1 MKRFFYIWIFA
12 MLMALCGCGQIMPLE
27 KPVSEAA
34 VSDLD
39 LLSETKVTDV
49 SEMPVIYIYMEGEPG
64 EEYAE
69 ADIAIGDEV
78 AIAAVKLRG
87 NSSKESAKKAY
98 TVKFE
103 DEQELLGME
112 SGKKW
117 ALVSNPFDKSL
128 LRPAVGFALAE
139 ALGLE
144 YVSQTRLSKVW
155 VDDTYMGIYTAMEPV
170 EAGDGRVEIDVTS
183 GGAAGPSCDFL
194 LERNLGRYEDDK
206 VYIDSSLGMRFEF
219 NEPDEPDSMQ
229 QAECYGLLAAAEE
242 AICSGD
248 HEKYEQLIDVESFVN
263 FYVFQE
269 VIKDVDFGEYST
281 RYYFKDGV
289 LYAGPPWDLDLTMGN
304 VSAEKEEFKY
314 AAYNNV
320 EGAGDVVYQVLAG
333 AGAYGADFEAASG
346 DGQNGG
352 GDESDP
358 AAVFGGSA
366 YGLWAATGDYYY
378 WLCRDPWFMELVHQR
393 WQAVR
398 QVVENLAVDNELG
411 ENLIDRYLAA
421 YEEELS
427 GNFYGS
433 GEGAAYESGDSV
445 PGGGNCKD
453 NCWTV
458 DEPAHMSEWQEPA
471 ATYVGNVEM
480 LRQWLIQRAVYLDSQ
495 FGPFVYTPAL
505 AVQ

>member
-27 KPVSEAA
+27 KPVSEVA
-34 VSDLD
+34 VSGLD

-229 QAECYGLLAAAEE
+229 QAECYRRLL
-242 AICSGD
+242 
-248 HEKYEQLIDVESFVN
+248 L
-263 FYVFQE
+263 
-269 VIKDVDFGEYST
+269 
-281 RYYFKDGV
+281 
-289 LYAGPPWDLDLTMGN
+289 LDL
-304 VSAEKEEFKY
+304 
-314 AAYNNV
+314 
-320 EGAGDVVYQVLAG
+320 
-333 AGAYGADFEAASG
+333 
-346 DGQNGG
+346 
-352 GDESDP
+352 P
-358 AAVFGGSA
+358 
-366 YGLWAATGDYYY
+366 
-378 WLCRDPWFMELVHQR
+378 
-393 WQAVR
+393 
-398 QVVENLAVDNELG
+398 
-411 ENLIDRYLAA
+411 
-421 YEEELS
+421 
-427 GNFYGS
+427 
-433 GEGAAYESGDSV
+433 
-445 PGGGNCKD
+445 
-453 NCWTV
+453 
-458 DEPAHMSEWQEPA
+458 
-471 ATYVGNVEM
+471 
-480 LRQWLIQRAVYLDSQ
+480 
-495 FGPFVYTPAL
+495 
-505 AVQ
+505 